1 MRLRANLFAARKYT
15 TSVLLAL
22 DIQSDEITL
31 HGFIKMLD
39 YLVEHP
45 AEYYKLQNGEHTE
58 DE

>member
-31 HGFIKMLD
+31 YGFIQMLE
-39 YLVEHP
+39 YLIDNP
-45 AEYYKLQNGEHTE
+45 SEYHKLQNGEHTE

>member
-22 DIQSDEITL
+22 DIQSDELTVQ
-31 HGFIKMLD
+31 GFIQMIQ
-39 YLVEHP
+39 YLIENP
-45 AEYYKLQNGEHTE
+45 SEYYKLQNGEHTE